1 MVEIAIEN
9 AIYFLIGMKTLEIS
23 AYVYN
28 RIFTK
33 YVNNDNFKTL
43 RQIFLQLRQLSLRAL

>member
-1 MVEIAIEN
+1 MVEIYEN

-33 YVNNDNFKTL
+33 YVNNFKTL
-43 RQIFLQLRQLSLRAL
+43 RQIFL